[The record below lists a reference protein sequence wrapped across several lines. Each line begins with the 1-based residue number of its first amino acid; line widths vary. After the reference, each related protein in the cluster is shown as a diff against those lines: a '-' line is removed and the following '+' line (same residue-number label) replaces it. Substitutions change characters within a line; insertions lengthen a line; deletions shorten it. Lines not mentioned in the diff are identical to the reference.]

1 MLSHECVRRVAIGSI
16 TAFLLTLSS
25 MSFGNSCGVLKSAAE
40 HYTNRTDPA
49 TRDDIQK
56 GKEIR
61 WIMGYLHHAKSMY
74 YELVPLIEEINF
86 DLPDLPEPKSL
97 SVMKMNDSVETFFN
111 SQPNI
116 YTHPNNGWDRDAFFC
131 LNDALIA
138 TYGLRKK
145 GNQ

>member
-1 MLSHECVRRVAIGSI
+1 MFSHECARRVAIGSI
-16 TAFLLTLSS
+16 TAFLLTLSGL
-25 MSFGNSCGVLKSAAE
+25 SFGNSCGVLKSAAE
-40 HYTNRTDPA
+40 HYTHRTDPA

-74 YELVPLIEEINF
+74 YQLVPLIDDIDF
-86 DLPDLPEPKSL
+86 ALPNLPEAKRL
-97 SVMKMNDSVETFFN
+97 SIMKMNESVQAFFN

-116 YTHPNNGWDRDAFFC
+116 YTHPNNGWDRDAFLC

-138 TYGLRKK
+138 TYGLR
-145 GNQ
+145 Q

>member
-74 YELVPLIEEINF
+74 YQLVPLIDDIDF
-86 DLPDLPEPKSL
+86 ALPNLPEAKRL
-97 SVMKMNDSVETFFN
+97 SIMKMNESVQAFFN

-116 YTHPNNGWDRDAFFC
+116 YTHPNNGWDRDAFLC

-138 TYGLRKK
+138 TYGLR
-145 GNQ
+145 Q

>member
-1 MLSHECVRRVAIGSI
+1 MLSHECARRVAIGSI
-16 TAFLLTLSS
+16 TAFLLTLSGL
-25 MSFGNSCGVLKSAAE
+25 SFGNSCGVLKSAAE
-40 HYTNRTDPA
+40 RYTNRTDPA

-74 YELVPLIEEINF
+74 YQLVPLIDDIDF
-86 DLPDLPEPKSL
+86 ALPNLPEAKRL
-97 SVMKMNDSVETFFN
+97 SIMKMNESVQAFFN

-116 YTHPNNGWDRDAFFC
+116 YTHPNNGWDRDAFLC

-138 TYGLRKK
+138 TYGLR
-145 GNQ
+145 Q